1 MHRAV
6 KAHFPSLSSKTMEVA
21 VEGEGEK
28 ETAGN
33 KTIRVW
39 PNNGKCGTVKT
50 DMQPTPSPPP
60 LSLSLLSL
68 P

>member
-39 PNNGKCGTVKT
+39 PNNGKYGTVKT
-50 DMQPTPSPPP
+50 DMQPTTPPS
-60 LSLSLLSL
+60 LSLSVLSL